1 MAWFGALVLLA
12 GAISTFGVGGGW
24 TTPGAVT
31 MVVGA
36 LLLIVGIVRLGRGR
50 RRVVRQRRG
59 GRLQAAAYRTGKG
72 KMIAMIVAVIY
83 ILSPI
88 DFIPDVFLPFG
99 VVDDA
104 TAFGWLLFAIG
115 QEVSRK
121 RGNPA

>member
-12 GAISTFGVGGGW
+12 GAILTFGVGGGW
-24 TTPGAVT
+24 TTAGAVT
-31 MVVGA
+31 MVAGA